1 MTHVPTLVEDTGE
14 YRRKIAAKIHTTG
27 NARVTSKA
35 HVNTI
40 AVNVVIRSTMG
51 RCHMSLMGVEGWAVR
66 IISRGLS
73 Q

>member
-1 MTHVPTLVEDTGE
+1 MTHVPTLVDYTGE

-40 AVNVVIRSTMG
+40 AVNVVIDNGEMPYE
-51 RCHMSLMGVEGWAVR
+51 LEGC
-66 IISRGLS
+66 
-73 Q
+73 